1 MTCEEYLAR
10 QERQAIRSLTRA
22 TRLTGV
28 AVEQAVDVQ
37 GHVRRRPA
45 LALGLS
51 ALAGFAVASV
61 VCTNGRRLTSGA
73 FRAVWSPLIRPTLSA
88 LGSLVA
94 TTLVGSVTPPRE

>member
-22 TRLTGV
+22 TRVTGV

-45 LALGLS
+45 LAMGLS

-61 VCTNGRRLTSGA
+61 VCKSGRRFTHGA
-73 FRAVWSPLIRPTLSA
+73 FRAVWSPLVRPTLGA
-88 LGSLVA
+88 LGSMVA
-94 TTLVGSVTPPRE
+94 RMLLGSVASSQE